1 MDAVQDTRACE
12 AVIIGTGLSGLYA
25 ARTLVAA
32 GVDVLVLEAQ
42 NRVGGRT
49 RTTHLADG
57 TCIDEGGQWIRPG
70 QDHMVQLAAALGG
83 TLFPSWDAGLTV
95 DWHQGQRSTYQGLF
109 PPGERAAAR
118 AAREAADRLT
128 QM

>member
-12 AVIIGTGLSGLYA
+12 VVIIGAGLSGLYA

-42 NRVGGRT
+42 HRVGGRT

-57 TCIDEGGQWIRPG
+57 TCIDEGGQWVSPG
-70 QDHMVQLAAALGG
+70 QDHIVQLAAALGV
-83 TLFPSWDAGLTV
+83 DAVSQLG
-95 DWHQGQRSTYQGLF
+95 
-109 PPGERAAAR
+109 
-118 AAREAADRLT
+118 
-128 QM
+128 

>member
-1 MDAVQDTRACE
+1 MDAGQDIRACDV
-12 AVIIGTGLSGLYA
+12 VIIGAGLSGLYA
-25 ARTLVAA
+25 ARALAAA

-57 TCIDEGGQWIRPG
+57 TCIDEGGQWVRPG
-70 QDHMVQLAAALGG
+70 QDHMVQLAEALGV
-83 TLFPSWDAGLTV
+83 TLFPSWDEGLTV

-109 PPGERAAAR
+109 PIGAHLRI
-118 AAREAADRLT
+118 
-128 QM
+128 